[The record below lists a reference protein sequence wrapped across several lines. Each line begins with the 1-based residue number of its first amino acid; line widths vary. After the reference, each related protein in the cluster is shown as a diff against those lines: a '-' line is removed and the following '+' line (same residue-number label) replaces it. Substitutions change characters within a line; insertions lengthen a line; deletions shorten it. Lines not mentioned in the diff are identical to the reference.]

1 MSGQISI
8 ISWALTLGR
17 LDSRPDTKRWTENAG
32 SGRGDPPKC
41 FEKSESVCETDTPV
55 TTCRLLG
62 FCHGKMITSH
72 SGYLLSSCI
81 ISSGHVVGF
90 MSAKSEPAV
99 NPMRGVCI
107 LYFSLYEEP
116 DYCPGRCCRC
126 HVLQP
131 GCPALGSGQ
140 ILVIG
145 PGRFGSVGGWWCSTG
160 AAARGHP

>member
-1 MSGQISI
+1 MGRRISI
-8 ISWALTLGR
+8 LSWDLDTWTVGR
-17 LDSRPDTKRWTENAG
+17 LDLRPEVDRECWFWPRISPEN
-32 SGRGDPPKC
+32 
-41 FEKSESVCETDTPV
+41 FEKSKSVCETDTPV